1 MIPKKICGLE
11 TEYGITAP
19 KSLGGDP
26 TAAASFLISAYIGDD
41 IKGIS
46 WDFTDEA
53 PGNDARGFLD
63 ADALPP
69 AVEPQL
75 LNAVLTN
82 GGRYYVD
89 HAHPEYSTPECLNV
103 KEALLYDKAGET
115 ILTLSMENSKK
126 LLPPG
131 EEIVV
136 YKNNSDGK
144 NNSYGCHENYLV
156 SRATPFSQFVDY
168 LIPHLVTRQV
178 YTGAG
183 KIGTEGLNRTNDGK
197 TIFQISQ
204 RADFFEAAVGLETT
218 IRRPILNTRDEPHS
232 DKSQYRRLHIIT
244 GDANLAEVATFLKMG
259 TTAVVLQLIEEGVLS
274 HLALDMESPVQDIQ
288 GISRD
293 ISLKYRLKLKN
304 GKSITA
310 LEIQW
315 LYLEEAK
322 KYHSQYGLDAVGE
335 DDLAT
340 EILQRWEYVLTALE
354 DDIYSLS
361 KQLDWVAKLQI
372 VNAFCERHKTD
383 LFDPN
388 VAAIDL
394 QYHDMRQ
401 DKSIFQRLNMET
413 LLRRQDVENAVADPP
428 ETTRAYFR
436 GECLKRYPGE
446 VRSVNWDSVLFEVDR
461 GPLQK
466 VPMNEPLRGSKK
478 YIGDLLDKSPTARD
492 LLYNLQN

>member
-1 MIPKKICGLE
+1 VIPKKICGLE

-26 TAAASFLISAYIGDD
+26 TSAASFLISAYIGDA
-41 IKGIS
+41 IKKIS

-63 ADALPP
+63 ANALPP
-69 AVEPQL
+69 SIEPQL

-89 HAHPEYSTPECLNV
+89 HAHPEYSTPECATV
-103 KEALLYDKAGET
+103 KEALLYDKAGEAV
-115 ILTLSMENSKK
+115 LTLSMARSQK

-156 SRATPFSQFVDY
+156 SRTTPFVQFVDF
-168 LIPHLVTRQV
+168 LIPHLVTRQIFC
-178 YTGAG
+178 GAG
-183 KIGTEGLNRTNDGK
+183 KIGIEGLNRENNGK
-197 TIFQISQ
+197 PIFQISQ
-204 RADFFEAAVGLETT
+204 RADFFEEPVGLETT

-244 GDANLAEVATFLKMG
+244 GDANLSEVATLLKIG
-259 TTAVVLQLIEEGVLS
+259 TTAIVLQLIEAGALT
-274 HLALDMESPVQDIQ
+274 HLDLEMESPVQDIQ

-293 ISLKYRLKLKN
+293 ITLGYKLKLKN
-304 GKSITA
+304 GRLLTA
-310 LEIQW
+310 LEMQW
-315 LYLEEAK
+315 LYFEAAQ
-322 KYHSQYGLDAVGE
+322 KYHSQYGLDAIGE
-335 DDLAT
+335 EELAAD
-340 EILQRWEYVLTALE
+340 ILHRWEHVLTSLE
-354 DDIYSLS
+354 ADVYLLA

-372 VNAFCERHKTD
+372 VTAFCERHQTD
-383 LFDPN
+383 LSDPN

-394 QYHDMRQ
+394 QYHDLRPA
-401 DKSIFQRLNMET
+401 KSIFQRLNMDT
-413 LLRRQDVENAVADPP
+413 LLSPSDVENAISNPP

-446 VRSVNWDSVLFEVDR
+446 IKSVNWDSILFDIGN

-466 VPMNEPLRGSKK
+466 VPMNEPLRGSKAHL
-478 YIGDLLDKSPTARD
+478 GDLLEKSPTAKE
-492 LLYNLQN
+492 LLQNLQK